1 MKENNSPLGREPFD
15 DEEDEGDELEEFLF
29 FKRLEENDG
38 KVSKSMAA
46 GGCFSVLP
54 IVALIIAALF
64 FLLRYMYL

>member
-1 MKENNSPLGREPFD
+1 MKENNAPIGQEPE

-29 FKRLEENDG
+29 FKRLEENGG
-38 KVSKSMAA
+38 KVSKSMAV

-54 IVALIIAALF
+54 IAGLIIAALF

>member
-1 MKENNSPLGREPFD
+1 MKENNSPLGQEPE
-15 DEEDEGDELEEFLF
+15 DEEDDGDELEEFLF

-38 KVSKSMAA
+38 KVSKSMAV

-54 IVALIIAALF
+54 IAGLIIAALF